1 MEFGATAIIFIVT
14 VAFAVAGARATLWTV
29 LFFLTRPKVQYEP
42 VDGDRPRVAGRTP
55 PDCEVNHV
63 HYDAPVLG

>member
-29 LFFLTRPKVQYEP
+29 LYFLTRPKVQYEP
-42 VDGDRPRVAGRTP
+42 VDGRSSEGGWPYPSR
-55 PDCEVNHV
+55 
-63 HYDAPVLG
+63 